1 MYVFS
6 EEKLEILKIRNGEN
20 QEQSIFPWCMG
31 QTGGLN
37 IICFNKLSWV
47 YDVILTTFMLVSNT
61 YL

>member
-6 EEKLEILKIRNGEN
+6 EEKQEILKIRNGKN
-20 QEQSIFPWCMG
+20 QEQSIPWCMG

-37 IICFNKLSWV
+37 IICFHKLSWV